1 DAANGS
7 LIQEFYLWM
16 KDNQSSEAHQK
27 NNLKAVMNFT
37 RWLRAN
43 QPGTTLLDVNKKE
56 LVLKFLATK
65 EKTSDED
72 LEGKWITTWNDY
84 LNRIKLFYR
93 WVHNYRNA
101 SDEMKRL
108 PVSEWKTPGFVQ
120 LKPKKSWRASPYS
133 ATEVWELEE
142 LLTVVKYEP
151 QQRNKAAIMLM
162 WDLNA
167 RNHEVTNLRIKN
179 IRLKENYGEGEIP
192 YGKTGSGP
200 ILLTASFP
208 YVRDWLN
215 LHPLKDVP
223 DARLI
228 CDLNTGKPL
237 TPDRIWFI
245 MTQLRERIKA
255 VVKAGL
261 VKDESERQKLE
272 YLLKTKKW
280 NPYCLR
286 HSSIEHDSGYLP
298 EFALRKKV
306 RWTLNSK
313 QPARYIKNKW
323 TLEIKRQILGNS
335 GIEMT
340 SAESKHVSVHRP
352 CPRCSLANAPENRTC
367 SRCGYPLSQEALE
380 EIKAR
385 EKEEMKKA
393 LVELLEEHPEL
404 MVEKFGRMHGYGFI
418 VSGQGN
424 LTAMNG
430 EAPIAFAALPAD
442 ATAAMARSSPRR
454 VYDRPSSLFTIEGS
468 RQENH

>member
-1 DAANGS
+1 
-7 LIQEFYLWM
+7 M
-16 KDNQSSEAHQK
+16 KH
-27 NNLKAVMNFT
+27 M
-37 RWLRAN
+37 
-43 QPGTTLLDVNKKE
+43 P
-56 LVLKFLATK
+56 
-65 EKTSDED
+65 
-72 LEGKWITTWNDY
+72 
-84 LNRIKLFYR
+84 
-93 WVHNYRNA
+93 H
-101 SDEMKRL
+101 
-108 PVSEWKTPGFVQ
+108 SEWKTPDF
-120 LKPKKSWRASPYS
+120 LKIRYKKAKRPSPYS

-179 IRLKENYGEGEIP
+179 VRLKENYGEGEIP

-237 TPDRIWFI
+237 TPDRIWF
-245 MTQLRERIKA
+245 MMMQLRERIKA
-255 VVKAGL
+255 VLKGGL

-340 SAESKHVSVHRP
+340 GSENKQVSVQRP
-352 CPRCSLANAPENRTC
+352 CPRCSLANALENKIC
-367 SRCGYPLSQEALE
+367 SRCGYPLSQEALD

-385 EKEEMKKA
+385 EKEEMKQV
-393 LVELLEEHPEL
+393 LVEVLSEHPYL
-404 MVEKFGRMHGYGFI
+404 MIEKFGRIHGYGFSA
-418 VSGQGN
+418 V
-424 LTAMNG
+424 L
-430 EAPIAFAALPAD
+430 
-442 ATAAMARSSPRR
+442 
-454 VYDRPSSLFTIEGS
+454 
-468 RQENH
+468 